1 MICLL
6 VASSTACISSH
17 RFVVVPVPVP
27 VPVVNVLP
35 VVALV
40 KPLEAVEYVD
50 APVRSV
56 GPVIVGEPI
65 IVDVAAVVPT
75 I

>member
-1 MICLL
+1 VICLL

-17 RFVVVPVPVP
+17 RFVVVPVPI
-27 VPVVNVLP
+27 PVVNVLP